1 MSESKY
7 QPMDRIGVAISS
19 VSENH
24 TTMLPSVALQ
34 AQTPDPSIVTTRKMR
49 DASLGVDIPR

>member
-1 MSESKY
+1 
-7 QPMDRIGVAISS
+7 MDRIGVAISS

-24 TTMLPSVALQ
+24 TTMLPSVALH